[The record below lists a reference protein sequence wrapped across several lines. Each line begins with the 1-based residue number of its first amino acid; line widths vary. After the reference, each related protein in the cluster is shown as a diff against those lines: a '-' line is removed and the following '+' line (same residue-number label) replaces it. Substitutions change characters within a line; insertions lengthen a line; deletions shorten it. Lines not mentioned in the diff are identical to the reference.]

1 MKKVLCLITVF
12 LIFGSSVFALQ
23 KDDKKKASGSATGT
37 HPYRMC
43 FVDVEKVFRSLPESG
58 DIESASKALEAQYV
72 DSLKKMQ
79 DEFQKR
85 LETYDKQKT
94 LMTTEQQK
102 KEEDALRLQQS
113 NFLKFKEEKVQELT
127 QANETLLAPIR
138 EKIRKAIAE
147 ISEEEG
153 IDAVLT
159 KNSQVVLYNDDSL
172 DITFKVLDKI
182 TRKGKK

>member
-1 MKKVLCLITVF
+1 MKKFICLMAAF
-12 LIFGSSVFALQ
+12 LIIAGTAFSIE
-23 KDDKKKASGSATGT
+23 KDDKKKSSGSASSS
-37 HPYRMC
+37 HPYKLC
-43 FVDVEKVFRSLPESG
+43 FVDVEKVFRSLPEAG
-58 DIESASKALEAQYV
+58 DIENASKALEAQYV

-94 LMTTEQQK
+94 LMNAEQQK
-102 KEEDALRLQQS
+102 KEEDALRMQQS
-113 NFLKFKEEKVQELT
+113 TFMKFKEEKMQELT

-138 EKIRKAIAE
+138 EKIRKAIQE

-159 KNSQVVLYNDDSL
+159 KNTQIVLYNDDSL